1 MEDNRNAK
9 SRNKNLHLMTSVPRR
24 LYGIPGTLS
33 QASNGSPTPFTRVSI
48 TSDRNGQSLQR
59 NTPTDSR
66 PSTTRKPTLA
76 QIRFQAPHE
85 TTTLSFTYIP
95 AANTREM
102 HNMSTQEQ
110 YYQPPQATLH
120 RPVTYR
126 ALSFRY
132 RAVQHTNSEQGR
144 IHTSQKESTALS
156 FLQPSCQIGAVTG
169 QNRTTTLQQGNL
181 QVEVL
186 QDLDQRFFQPW
197 NF

>member
-1 MEDNRNAK
+1 
-9 SRNKNLHLMTSVPRR
+9 
-24 LYGIPGTLS
+24 
-33 QASNGSPTPFTRVSI
+33 
-48 TSDRNGQSLQR
+48 
-59 NTPTDSR
+59 
-66 PSTTRKPTLA
+66 
-76 QIRFQAPHE
+76 
-85 TTTLSFTYIP
+85 
-95 AANTREM
+95 M

-110 YYQPPQATLH
+110 YYQPPQVTLY

-132 RAVQHTNSEQGR
+132 RAVQYTNPEQGR